1 MLIIVIVNVRN
12 RTAGCM
18 KSSDKPK
25 DKFKTKTLILVIVFI
40 VVFFGSFMLGRYP
53 IMPDELI
60 KILLSKVFDIQQ
72 TWPDASENV
81 VFNIRLPR
89 VEAAALVGASLA
101 VAGVCYQGMF
111 QNPMVSPGILGASS
125 GAGCGAAL
133 AILLGFSY
141 YAISLTAFIFG
152 LGAVMLAYVISRMSK
167 INPILAMVLAG
178 MLISSLFSSGTSFI
192 KLVADTQ
199 EALPAITY
207 WLMGSLVSIQPGD
220 ISFAIKPMIIGIV
233 PLILLRWRINLLTV
247 GEEEALSMGINT
259 TRLRLIVIVC
269 ATLLTAISVSISGVI
284 GWVGLV
290 IPHFCRMIYGYDY
303 RRPIPTTL
311 LFGATFLIVVDNVAR
326 LATTGEIPIGIL
338 TSFIGAPIFFYLI
351 LTGGAIRG
359 D

>member
-1 MLIIVIVNVRN
+1 
-12 RTAGCM
+12 M

-25 DKFKTKTLILVIVFI
+25 DKFKTKTTVLIIVFI

-72 TWPDASENV
+72 TWPDAAENV

-89 VEAAALVGASLA
+89 VVAAGLVGACLA

-111 QNPMVSPGILGASS
+111 QNPMVSPGVLGASS

-141 YAISLTAFIFG
+141 YAISFTAFIFG
-152 LGAVMLAYVISRMSK
+152 LGAVFLAYGISRVSK

-178 MLISSLFSSGTSFI
+178 MLISSLFSSATSFI

-207 WLMGSLVSIQPGD
+207 WLMGSLVSIQPAD
-220 ISFAIKPMIIGIV
+220 ISFAIKPMIVGII

-247 GEEEALSMGINT
+247 GEEEALSMGIDT
-259 TRLRLIVIVC
+259 TKLRFVVIVC

-303 RRPIPTTL
+303 RRLIPTTL

-351 LTGGAIRG
+351 MTGGAIRG